1 MPDLEGV
8 QCAGIMIF
16 KCFFFLFYAWFLR
29 GIVAS
34 GLEILHKNFTLL
46 TKVSFAAP
54 YSDTLFE
61 CAVSGK

>member
-8 QCAGIMIF
+8 PCAGIMIF
-16 KCFFFLFYAWFLR
+16 KCFFYAWFLR

-34 GLEILHKNFTLL
+34 GLETLHKNFTLF

-61 CAVSGK
+61 CTVSGK